1 MSAWHQDGSFGVASG
16 LLDLA
21 MPGLPADGL
30 VISCP
35 WRGSPFRAE
44 NGGPVAR

>member
-30 VISCP
+30 
-35 WRGSPFRAE
+35 GGAPFRSSR
-44 NGGPVAR
+44 GLSR